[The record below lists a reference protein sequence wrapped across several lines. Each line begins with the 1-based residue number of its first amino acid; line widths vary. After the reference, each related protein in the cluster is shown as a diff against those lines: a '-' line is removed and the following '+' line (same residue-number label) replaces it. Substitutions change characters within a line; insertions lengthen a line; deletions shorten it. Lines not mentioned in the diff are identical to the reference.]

1 MRPQR
6 CGEITLHGCSIFT
19 KAALGLHSKLL
30 YFLGREIFMAHRD
43 DVVLDVNEKP
53 KTGQWIGLFT
63 PTHVFHVWFHCSGA
77 NSCWVEPGHCT
88 F

>member
-30 YFLGREIFMAHRD
+30 YFLGREIFMAHLD
-43 DVVLDVNEKP
+43 DVVLDVN
-53 KTGQWIGLFT
+53 
-63 PTHVFHVWFHCSGA
+63 
-77 NSCWVEPGHCT
+77 
-88 F
+88 

>member
-53 KTGQWIGLFT
+53 KTGLGFHSNTCFPCLVPLFWCQ
-63 PTHVFHVWFHCSGA
+63 FLLG
-77 NSCWVEPGHCT
+77 
-88 F
+88 